1 MFYKWH
7 YFILFC
13 GGVVFISLSL
23 SLSLHTYTYI
33 LFILLPVSGHL
44 GLFHFLAIVN
54 SVSMNTGVGVS
65 FQIRGKALFLLF
77 SY

>member
-1 MFYKWH
+1 MA
-7 YFILFC
+7 LFPSFLWWSR
-13 GGVVFISLSL
+13 VYIYIYIYT
-23 SLSLHTYTYI
+23 HTYTYI
-33 LFILLPVSGHL
+33 FILLPVSGHL

-65 FQIRGKALFLLF
+65 FQIRGKALFLLV

>member
-1 MFYKWH
+1 MDFAFSY
-7 YFILFC
+7 
-13 GGVVFISLSL
+13 
-23 SLSLHTYTYI
+23 
-33 LFILLPVSGHL
+33 FILLPVSGHL

-65 FQIRGKALFLLF
+65 FQIRGKALFLLV